1 MFLKIQFE
9 NDTPIY
15 EQLRNQIVKGIATG
29 QLKEGESL
37 PSVRQL
43 AADLGINLH
52 TVNKTYNLLKNEGF
66 LVVHRRKSVIVNSY
80 EKMRQNLSLPKLK
93 EHLYPILAEA
103 VCRGVTRQKMA
114 ELVDAVYHDFE
125 SNKEN
130 I

>member
-9 NDTPIY
+9 NDMPIY
-15 EQLRNQIVKGIATG
+15 EQLRNQIVQGIASG
-29 QLKEGESL
+29 QLKEGENL

-66 LVVHRRKSVIVNSY
+66 LVVHRRKNVIVNSC
-80 EKMRQNLSLPKLK
+80 EKMHKYRSLTKIK
-93 EHLYPILAEA
+93 EQLYPILAA
-103 VCRGVTRQKMA
+103 ASCRGADRQKLT
-114 ELVDAVYHDFE
+114 ELVHDIYNDFE
-125 SNKEN
+125 TNKEN

>member
-15 EQLRNQIVKGIATG
+15 EQLQNQIVQGIASG

-43 AADLGINLH
+43 ATDLGINLH

-66 LVVHRRKSVIVNSY
+66 LVVHRRKNVIVNSY
-80 EKMRQNLSLPKLK
+80 EKMHQYRSLSKLK
-93 EHLYPILAEA
+93 EHLYPILAGA
-103 VCRGVTRQKMA
+103 ACRGVTRNKMT
-114 ELVDAVYHDFE
+114 EIVHSIYNDFE
-125 SNKEN
+125 TDKEN
-130 I
+130 K

>member
-103 VCRGVTRQKMA
+103 VCQGVTRQKMA
-114 ELVDAVYHDFE
+114 ELVNAVYHDFE